1 MNTLREMLASVC
13 DENAARLAV
22 VEGST
27 AVTYAE
33 LEQKIATRAVQLSQL
48 EVRRGDRV
56 ALLLP
61 NGLEFVISY
70 FAIITVGAI
79 CVPLNDNY
87 QQNELQYFLEVCDV
101 SVLITSRDY
110 ASLCDQVIPR
120 TCCDCRPFYVEDSA
134 NSADKVPGTL
144 ADFQEPIDPDG
155 SVMFQFSSGSTGRP
169 KKIGRTHRNVLF
181 ELDSFKKTLGV
192 KSEDKF
198 VGVAPFSHV
207 NGLMR
212 SMMASICTGATL
224 YPLPRFDRQMVAE
237 TVEKNRIT
245 IFIAIPFIFSML
257 ARSNYRRP
265 PDFSSL
271 RLCVSAS
278 APMPQKLNH
287 LFHEKFNIYVRQL
300 YGSTETGT
308 ISVNLDQS
316 VERSLESVGRPI
328 AGVEVEVF
336 AEDGTVAALKE
347 MGEFAVKSP
356 AAITAYDN
364 LPEVNR
370 EVFKDGYF
378 FTGDLGKR
386 DIDGLLTLM
395 GRKKF
400 FINKGG
406 YKINP
411 REIEELLENHER
423 VDEAVVLGVPTSYG
437 DEKVKAV
444 LVLNGPCTENE
455 LIDHC
460 RGKIADFKIPS
471 LIEFRESLP
480 KSPTGKIRQ
489 KMSM

>member
-1 MNTLREMLASVC
+1 VNTLRDMLASVC

-79 CVPLNDNY
+79 CVPLNNNY

-101 SVLITSRDY
+101 SVLITSRTY

-120 TCCDCRPFYVEDSA
+120 ACCNCRPFYVEDSV
-134 NSADKVPGTL
+134 NSVDKVLGTL
-144 ADFQEPIDPDG
+144 ADFQEPIDPDC

-224 YPLPRFDRQMVAE
+224 YPLPRFDRQVVAE
-237 TVEKNRIT
+237 TVETNRIT
-245 IFIAIPFIFSML
+245 IFIAIPFVFGML
-257 ARSNYRRP
+257 ARANYRRP

-278 APMPQKLNH
+278 APMSQKLNH

-300 YGSTETGT
+300 YGN
-308 ISVNLDQS
+308 NLH
-316 VERSLESVGRPI
+316 
-328 AGVEVEVF
+328 
-336 AEDGTVAALKE
+336 
-347 MGEFAVKSP
+347 
-356 AAITAYDN
+356 
-364 LPEVNR
+364 
-370 EVFKDGYF
+370 
-378 FTGDLGKR
+378 FTG
-386 DIDGLLTLM
+386 I
-395 GRKKF
+395 KKGF
-400 FINKGG
+400 DPVSP
-406 YKINP
+406 NP
-411 REIEELLENHER
+411 AR
-423 VDEAVVLGVPTSYG
+423 
-437 DEKVKAV
+437 
-444 LVLNGPCTENE
+444 
-455 LIDHC
+455 
-460 RGKIADFKIPS
+460 
-471 LIEFRESLP
+471 
-480 KSPTGKIRQ
+480 
-489 KMSM
+489 